1 MATEKV
7 DFYLAHRHQIS
18 EWAKLGERV
27 DKLMRDAV
35 KEGSQE
41 KAIKLL
47 LADSGDP
54 EADFYVRNRL
64 LITEW
69 NTLQSL
75 AGQALHTAL
84 LGSAGEAGFDAQ
96 EGKRG
101 WTTVRTPEFDRLRNQ
116 HRVTVELVW
125 TKQDLLATRRGYPS
139 PRLAVV
145 IDPETWNG
153 ADRDELV
160 NASRLVAHEVGMKR
174 RDNWWAHWG
183 LLDEITDT
191 QTLQSYAEACVA
203 RLRDA
208 STRLYPVLVETIS
221 GIQARS

>member
-1 MATEKV
+1 MAMQKI
-7 DFYLAHRHQIS
+7 DFYLAHRRQIS
-18 EWAKLGERV
+18 EWAQLGERV
-27 DKLMRDAV
+27 DRLMRDAV
-35 KEGSQE
+35 KARSQE

-47 LADSGDP
+47 NADSGDA

-69 NTLQSL
+69 NALQSL

-84 LGSAGEAGFDAQ
+84 LDSAREAGFDVQ

-116 HRVTVELVW
+116 HRVTVELAW
-125 TKQDLLATRRGYPS
+125 TKQDLLAARRGSSS
-139 PRLAVV
+139 PRVALNLPPAR
-145 IDPETWNG
+145 WNG
-153 ADRDELV
+153 ADRDVLV
-160 NASRLVAHEVGMKR
+160 NASRPVAHELGMR
-174 RDNWWAHWG
+174 RKANWWAHWG
-183 LLDEITDT
+183 PLDEITDT

-208 STRLYPVLVETIS
+208 SGRLYPVLIDAIS
-221 GIQARS
+221 ATQARS